1 MQNKMK
7 KTKKGF
13 TLVELMVVLAILGI
27 LAAIAIPKYNQVK
40 AQAAVEAD
48 INTANTIIHAARM
61 QVLLNDEKETEV
73 TGSGDTLV
81 ITDDNVA
88 NLKYLESTPN
98 VQSGSG
104 SYTLGVSSGKF
115 TITFTSKHTV
125 NQDGKIT
132 AINPTTGTTI
142 TITEGSGITAPTE

>member
-61 QVLLNDEKETEV
+61 QVLLNDKTEAEIV
-73 TGSGDTLV
+73 TLAGADLTKL
-81 ITDDNVA
+81 D
-88 NLKYLESTPN
+88 YLETTAPA

-104 SYTLGVSSGKF
+104 KYVLAAASGKF
-115 TITFTSKHTV
+115 TVTFTCKHTI
-125 NQDGKIT
+125 DGDGNIT
-132 AINPTTGTTI
+132 SHNGGDNSVVV
-142 TITEGSGITAPTE
+142 TEGSAITTP

>member
-61 QVLLNDEKETEV
+61 EVLLDDKTEATV
-73 TGSGDTLV
+73 SGTAIGS
-81 ITDDNVA
+81 
-88 NLKYLESTPN
+88 LKYLETTAPE
-98 VQSGSG
+98 VQSGAAAAT
-104 SYTLGVSSGKF
+104 YTLGVDSTDATKFIVKF
-115 TITFTSKHTV
+115 TPKYLIDT
-125 NQDGKIT
+125 DGNIV
-132 AINPTTGTTI
+132 TGTAKEV
-142 TITEGSGITAPTE
+142 TITEGGAITV

>member
-61 QVLLNDEKETEV
+61 EVLLDDKTE
-73 TGSGDTLV
+73 DTVKDIALK
-81 ITDDNVA
+81 D
-88 NLKYLESTPN
+88 LKYLETATPE
-98 VQSGSG
+98 VQSGAAAAT
-104 SYTLGVSSGKF
+104 YTLGVDSTDSTKF
-115 TITFTSKHTV
+115 TVKFTPKYLI
-125 NQDGKIT
+125 NKDGNIVDGT
-132 AINPTTGTTI
+132 AKEVTI
-142 TITEGSGITAPTE
+142 VEGGEISIPSN